1 MIDLG
6 VGFTLISPRF
16 KLLWFF
22 NVFYHFEYVPFSL
35 PCAFV
40 SFIPFV
46 SDLIEDPTWQG
57 SIEMTEG
64 EVILDKVNLGR
75 LTKDSLRT

>member
-46 SDLIEDPTWQG
+46 SDLIEDPT
-57 SIEMTEG
+57 
-64 EVILDKVNLGR
+64 
-75 LTKDSLRT
+75 